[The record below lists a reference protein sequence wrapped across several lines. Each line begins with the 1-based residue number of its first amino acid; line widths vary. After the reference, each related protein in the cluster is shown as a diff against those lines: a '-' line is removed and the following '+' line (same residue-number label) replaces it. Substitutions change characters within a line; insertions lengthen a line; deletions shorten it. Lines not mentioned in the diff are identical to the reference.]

1 MEVNTNIINNNDILI
16 SINQEKKLNTWDN
29 VILEKFLINFKEFK
43 QGGNSYV
50 TYKTHILKV
59 YNHYKENNSFS
70 SEKEMLKKISIDSIE
85 DFFEELKEKYACS
98 TFNLI
103 RSANYEFFE
112 YLKSNRHLIEINVL
126 DVVKG
131 YSMNKVKENKK
142 EKETLSIEEMR
153 KILLALDTREKG
165 ERNFSFNSSKNKF
178 LISLLFTTGLR
189 ISELLNI
196 KLEWIEQTEDGLL
209 MINIPKEIV
218 KNKIN
223 KRVPLVKSVMRYY
236 LDYMV
241 EREAIEEKII
251 DKEILF
257 VSFNGRQ
264 LNVTDINAA
273 LKKIMGKANIEKK
286 ISCHCMRHSLT
297 KILILHGAEE
307 SLIYKILGWS
317 EGKKIIDNY
326 SGGADDPTYDK
337 IKHEVCNLL

>member
-165 ERNFSFNSSKNKF
+165 ERNFSFNSAKYKF
-178 LISLLFTTGLR
+178 LLSLLLTTGLR
-189 ISELLNI
+189 ISEALSIRLD
-196 KLEWIEQTEDGLL
+196 WIEQKKNGDIF
-209 MINIPKEIV
+209 INIPRDIV

-223 KRVPLVKSVMRYY
+223 KRVPITKGIMRYY
-236 LDYMV
+236 LDYME
-241 EREAIEEKII
+241 ERELIKEKIV
-251 DKEILF
+251 DKEILIL
-257 VSFNGRQ
+257 SANGRC
-264 LNVTDINAA
+264 LNVTDVNAA
-273 LKKIMGKANIEKK
+273 LKKITKKAGIKK
-286 ISCHCMRHSLT
+286 ELSAHCFRHSLT
-297 KILILHGAEE
+297 RQLISNGVEE
-307 SLIYKILGWS
+307 NIIYHILGWTLK
-317 EGKKIIDNY
+317 GIISSY
-326 SGGADDPTYDK
+326 GGGADDQTYDD
-337 IKHEVCNLL
+337 IKMEVCNIL